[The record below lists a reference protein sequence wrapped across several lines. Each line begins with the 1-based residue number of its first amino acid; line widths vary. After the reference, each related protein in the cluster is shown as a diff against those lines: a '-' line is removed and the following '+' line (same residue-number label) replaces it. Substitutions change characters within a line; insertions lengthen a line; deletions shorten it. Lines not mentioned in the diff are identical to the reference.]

1 MQKKLSNS
9 VKIKYLNGEAVIE
22 QLKRCAVNLKRSNPN
37 VLGVILF
44 GSLVHGDYGPRSD
57 ADLLIIL
64 ASDERRRIDR
74 IPEFLHSFSEVIIP
88 VDVFPL
94 TTHELQQEV
103 VSDNLHI
110 KRILKEGMEIG

>member
-1 MQKKLSNS
+1 MQLR
-9 VKIKYLNGEAVIE
+9 
-22 QLKRCAVNLKRSNPN
+22 RCAVNLKNSNPN
-37 VLGVILF
+37 VLRVILF
-44 GSLVHGDYGPRSD
+44 GSLVHGNYGPRSD

-74 IPEFLHSFSEVIIP
+74 IPELLHIFSDVAVP

-94 TTHELQQEV
+94 TFQELQKEV
-103 VSDNLHI
+103 DSDNLHI